1 MTGNPSDAAPKK
13 GDEGK
18 AASEK
23 KNSGKTVSQ
32 KSAQAA
38 PLTAA
43 RVAEYLR
50 RHPDFL
56 ARNPALLEKI
66 KVPGRDQGDGVVD
79 LQRFMVE
86 RLRSELAD
94 LTATRDELV
103 MNVRN
108 NMATQN
114 RTHEAIISLL
124 AARSFENFVE
134 TVTTDLAIVLDLDVV
149 ALAVEQSDVEGH
161 SQPPAGVRCLQT
173 GTVNEVL
180 GPTQNILLRNDI
192 DGDPLIFGA
201 GAGLVRSDALI
212 RLDISSEAPPALLAL
227 GSRQSDQF
235 DPGQGTELLRF
246 LAQVIEHT
254 FRAWLSLPE

>member
-1 MTGNPSDAAPKK
+1 MTGKPSDAAPKK
-13 GDEGK
+13 GEGAK
-18 AASEK
+18 TASVKKTSGKTASEK
-23 KNSGKTVSQ
+23 V
-32 KSAQAA
+32 AQNA

-56 ARNPALLEKI
+56 ARHPALLEKI
-66 KVPGRDQGDGVVD
+66 EIPGRDQGDGVVD

-86 RLRSELAD
+86 RLRSDLVE

-103 MNVRN
+103 ANVRN
-108 NMATQN
+108 NMATQS

-124 AARSFENFVE
+124 AARSFEHFVE

-149 ALAVEQSDVEGH
+149 ALAVEQSEGGSY
-161 SQPPAGVRCLQT
+161 SQPSAGVRCLRP

>member
-1 MTGNPSDAAPKK
+1 MTGTPSDAAPDK
-13 GDEGK
+13 GAEDKSTEEK
-18 AASEK
+18 TASEK
-23 KNSGKTVSQ
+23 AAGN
-32 KSAQAA
+32 A

-43 RVAEYLR
+43 RVAQYLR
-50 RHPDFL
+50 EHPEFL

-66 KVPGRDQGDGVVD
+66 EVPGRDQGDSVVD

-86 RLRSELAD
+86 RLRGELAEM
-94 LTATRDELV
+94 AAARDELV
-103 MNVRN
+103 ANVRN

-114 RTHEAIISLL
+114 RTHEAIVSLL
-124 AARSFENFVE
+124 AARSFEHFVE

-149 ALAVEQSDVEGH
+149 ALGVEQSEGDGPD
-161 SQPPAGVRCLQT
+161 QPPAGVRSLQR
-173 GTVNEVL
+173 GMVNEIF

-192 DGDPLIFGA
+192 EGDPLIFGA
-201 GAGLVRSDALI
+201 GAGLVQSDALI
-212 RLDISSEAPPALLAL
+212 RLNISSEAPPALLAL
-227 GSRQSDQF
+227 GSRQSDQY

>member
-1 MTGNPSDAAPKK
+1 MTGTPSDAAPQKS
-13 GDEGK
+13 EEAK
-18 AASEK
+18 AASAR
-23 KNSGKTVSQ
+23 
-32 KSAQAA
+32 SAENA

-43 RVAEYLR
+43 RVAQYLR
-50 RHPDFL
+50 EHPEFL

-66 KVPGRDQGDGVVD
+66 EIPGREQGDGVVD

-86 RLRSELAD
+86 RLRSELAE
-94 LTATRDELV
+94 LTAARDELV
-103 MNVRN
+103 VNVRN

-124 AARSFENFVE
+124 AARSFEHFVE

-149 ALAVEQSDVEGH
+149 ALGVEQSERDGH
-161 SQPPAGVRCLQT
+161 IQPPAGVRSLQP
-173 GTVNEVL
+173 GMVNEIF
-180 GPTQNILLRNDI
+180 GPTQNILLRSDI

-246 LAQVIEHT
+246 LAQVIEYT

>member
-1 MTGNPSDAAPKK
+1 MTGNTSDAAPDK
-13 GDEGK
+13 GGQEK
-18 AASEK
+18 AASG
-23 KNSGKTVSQ
+23 NSASE
-32 KSAQAA
+32 KSAGQA
-38 PLTAA
+38 PISAA

-56 ARNPALLEKI
+56 ARNPALLETI
-66 KVPGRDQGDGVVD
+66 EVPGRDQGDGVVD

-86 RLRSELAD
+86 RLRSDLSE
-94 LTATRDELV
+94 LTATRDDLV
-103 MNVRN
+103 VNVRN
-108 NMATQN
+108 NMATQS
-114 RTHEAIISLL
+114 RTHEAIIALL
-124 AARSFENFVE
+124 AARSFEHFVE
-134 TVTTDLAIVLDLDVV
+134 TVTTDLAIILDLDVV
-149 ALAVEQSDVEGH
+149 ALAVEQSDQDGPG
-161 SQPPAGVRCLQT
+161 QPPAGVRCLQP
-173 GTVNEVL
+173 GTVNEAL
-180 GPTQNILLRNDI
+180 GPTQNILLRSDI

>member
-1 MTGNPSDAAPKK
+1 MTGTPSDAAPQK
-13 GDEGK
+13 GEEDK
-18 AASEK
+18 AASTKAAE
-23 KNSGKTVSQ
+23 N
-32 KSAQAA
+32 A

-43 RVAEYLR
+43 RVAQYLR
-50 RHPDFL
+50 EHPEFL

-66 KVPGRDQGDGVVD
+66 EIPGRDQGDGVVD

-86 RLRSELAD
+86 RLRGELAE
-94 LTATRDELV
+94 LAAARDELV
-103 MNVRN
+103 VNVRN
-108 NMATQN
+108 NMATQS
-114 RTHEAIISLL
+114 RTHEAIVSLL
-124 AARSFENFVE
+124 AARSFEHFVE

-149 ALAVEQSDVEGH
+149 ALGVEQSERDGH
-161 SQPPAGVRCLQT
+161 IQPPAGVRSLQP
-173 GTVNEVL
+173 GMVNEIF
-180 GPTQNILLRNDI
+180 GPTQNILLRGDI

-246 LAQVIEHT
+246 LAQVIEYT

>member
-13 GDEGK
+13 GGAEK
-18 AASEK
+18 AASGKSTSAK
-23 KNSGKTVSQ
+23 KSETP
-32 KSAQAA
+32 

-50 RHPDFL
+50 QHPDFL
-56 ARNPALLEKI
+56 ARNPALLESME
-66 KVPGRDQGDGVVD
+66 VPGRDQGNGVVD

-86 RLRSELAD
+86 RLRNDLAD
-94 LTATRDELV
+94 MSATRDELV
-103 MNVRN
+103 ANVRN
-108 NMATQN
+108 NMATQS
-114 RTHEAIISLL
+114 RTHEAIIALL
-124 AARSFENFVE
+124 AARSFAHFVE

-149 ALAVEQSDVEGH
+149 ALAVEQSDRDDQ
-161 SQPPAGVRCLQT
+161 SQPPAGVRCLQP
-173 GTVNEVL
+173 GMINEVL
-180 GPTQNILLRNDI
+180 GPTQHILLRSDI